1 MPLRRLVRDALDRAT
16 VRAMMRGMDPP
27 VELVSSASNC
37 RPARRWWVV
46 GGLLAAIG
54 GLALALWHPVTPK
67 LHPQIVLHPELKTG
81 GPLAT
86 ISYGD
91 CIRASM
97 GKVEG
102 YPVSDKR
109 MIRPYFHPFLLMLHL
124 GFASHR
130 PVSISPDAVWLMIC
144 NGFAT
149 HAEVRGDGL
158 QRKLFPQGRDG
169 KVTIKVRR
177 DGFRKGENND
187 WEGVFGE
194 FAATMD
200 GIMDNHLKATLTDG
214 FSTTGA
220 KEKAAFEVVFMK
232 TLEQSFGYEV
242 ATVCGIPSITLEG
255 TVQDWENLAARAE
268 KLRGYDCDWWLDALK
283 PVLAQF
289 TAAAGGKVDRDF
301 WRSIYKVNEQ
311 SGGDT
316 ISGWC
321 LLFFPYV
328 KAHDLNGDKRWE
340 KNAFLLDAAE
350 RELKV
355 SALIKL
361 LEEDPFMV
369 LELSTKMSAAEA
381 EAEAEEAVPKLPGLF
396 LPDEPEPLSGGG
408 KVPFVY
414 RSSDF
419 GSSIVRVPFV
429 WEHLGTKFD
438 MVFLAGFCGVSY
450 DPETELLRA
459 EIGWGVKDPG
469 AGALPEQDIWKE
481 FSQNVRQSGK
491 PAVE

>member
-1 MPLRRLVRDALDRAT
+1 MNPTAE
-16 VRAMMRGMDPP
+16 P
-27 VELVSSASNC
+27 VSPVSSSSNC
-37 RPARRWWVV
+37 RPARWWWWWVAS
-46 GGLLAAIG
+46 GLLGAIG
-54 GLALALWHPVTPK
+54 GLAFALWHPVTPK

-81 GPLAT
+81 GPLVT
-86 ISYGD
+86 ISYAD

-102 YPVSDKR
+102 YPIAEKR

-130 PVSISPDAVWLMIC
+130 PVSISPDTVWLMIC
-144 NGFAT
+144 NGFAA
-149 HAEVRGDGL
+149 HAEVQGE
-158 QRKLFPQGRDG
+158 LFPQGEDG
-169 KVTIKVRR
+169 KVPIKVRR
-177 DGFRKGENND
+177 DSFRKGENND

-200 GIMDNHLKATLTDG
+200 GIMDNDLKETLTAG

-232 TLEQSFGYEV
+232 TMEKSFAYHV
-242 ATVCGIPSITLEG
+242 STVCGIPSITLEG
-255 TVQDWENLAARAE
+255 TVRDWENLAARAE
-268 KLRGYDCDWWLDALK
+268 KLRGFECDWWLDALK

-316 ISGWC
+316 VSGWC

-328 KAHDLNGDKRWE
+328 KTHDRNGDERWE
-340 KNAFLLDAAE
+340 KNTFLLDADE
-350 RELKV
+350 REKRVKSLAKILKERDV
-355 SALIKL
+355 
-361 LEEDPFMV
+361 EDPFKV
-369 LELSTKMSAAEA
+369 LGLSTKMSAAEA
-381 EAEAEEAVPKLPGLF
+381 EAEAEEAVPKLSGLF
-396 LPDEPEPLSGGG
+396 LPEEPEPHGGSG
-408 KVPFVY
+408 KVPFEY
-414 RSSDF
+414 RTDDF

-429 WEHLGTKFD
+429 WEYLGTNYD
-438 MVFLAGFCGVSY
+438 MEFLAGFCGVSY

-459 EIGWGVKDPG
+459 EIGWGVKDPQ
-469 AGALPEQDIWKE
+469 AGELPEQDIWKE
-481 FSQNVRQSGK
+481 FSQNVYQSGR

>member
-1 MPLRRLVRDALDRAT
+1 MNPLVNPRVRAKLLDMNPTTEPVSPVPSPSDCSAKRRWHWWVAGVLVVAGGFALPLRH
-16 VRAMMRGMDPP
+16 
-27 VELVSSASNC
+27 
-37 RPARRWWVV
+37 PA
-46 GGLLAAIG
+46 AA
-54 GLALALWHPVTPK
+54 K

-86 ISYGD
+86 ISYAD
-91 CIRASM
+91 CIQASM

-102 YPVSDKR
+102 YPVAEKR

-130 PVSISPDAVWLMIC
+130 PVSISPDAVWLMLC
-144 NGFAT
+144 HGFAT

-169 KVTIKVRR
+169 KVQIKVRR
-177 DGFRKGENND
+177 DAFRKGENND

-194 FAATMD
+194 FAASMD
-200 GIMDNHLKATLTDG
+200 GIMDNDLKETLTDG

-232 TLEQSFGYEV
+232 TMERSFAYQVSTE
-242 ATVCGIPSITLEG
+242 CGIPSITLEG
-255 TVQDWENLAARAE
+255 TVRDWENLAARAE

-301 WRSIYKVNEQ
+301 WHSIYKVHEE

-328 KAHDLNGDKRWE
+328 KSYRGGNERWE
-340 KNAFLLDAAE
+340 KNTFLLDADE
-350 RELKV
+350 REKRV
-355 SALIKL
+355 TALMKL
-361 LEEDPFMV
+361 LEGDPFR
-369 LELSTKMSAAEA
+369 EPATSAKTRA
-381 EAEAEEAVPKLPGLF
+381 AEAEEAVPKLSGLF
-396 LPDEPEPLSGGG
+396 LPEVPRSGGG

-429 WEHLGTKFD
+429 WEYLGTEFD
-438 MVFLAGFCGVSY
+438 MQFLAGFCGVSY

-469 AGALPEQDIWKE
+469 AGTLPEQDIWKE

-491 PAVE
+491 SAEDK

>member
-1 MPLRRLVRDALDRAT
+1 
-16 VRAMMRGMDPP
+16 MMRDMNPTAEP
-27 VELVSSASNC
+27 VSPSSNS
-37 RPARRWWVV
+37 RPARRWRWVA
-46 GGLLAAIG
+46 GGLVLAAAV
-54 GLALALWHPVTPK
+54 GLALALWHPAAAK

-81 GPLAT
+81 GPLVT
-86 ISYGD
+86 ISYAD

-102 YPVSDKR
+102 YPVAEKR

-149 HAEVRGDGL
+149 HAEVRGE
-158 QRKLFPQGRDG
+158 LFPPGEDG
-169 KVTIKVRR
+169 KVQIEVRR
-177 DGFRKGENND
+177 DSFRKGDNND

-200 GIMDNHLKATLTDG
+200 RIMDNDLKETLTAG

-232 TLEQSFGYEV
+232 TMERSFAYKVSTE
-242 ATVCGIPSITLEG
+242 CGIPSITLEG
-255 TVQDWENLAARAE
+255 TVRDWENLGARAE

-289 TAAAGGKVDRDF
+289 TAAAGAKVDRDF
-301 WRSIYKVNEQ
+301 WRSIYKVREQ

-328 KAHDLNGDKRWE
+328 KSYSGGNERWE
-340 KNAFLLDAAE
+340 KNTFLLDADE
-350 RELKV
+350 REKRV
-355 SALIKL
+355 TEI
-361 LEEDPFMV
+361 LEGDPFRDPA
-369 LELSTKMSAAEA
+369 TSAKTRT
-381 EAEAEEAVPKLPGLF
+381 AEAEEAVPKLSGLF
-396 LPDEPEPLSGGG
+396 LPEEPEPRSGGG

-419 GSSIVRVPFV
+419 GNSIVRVPFV
-429 WEHLGTKFD
+429 WEYLDKKYD
-438 MVFLAGFCGVSY
+438 MQFLAGFCGVSY

-459 EIGWGVKDPG
+459 EIGWGVKDPQ
-469 AGALPEQDIWKE
+469 AGELPEQDYGEE
-481 FSQNVRQSGK
+481 FSQNIRRSGR